1 MSSSHFI
8 NVPIE
13 FNHWSAKYPFVW
25 LEFFLELIT
34 KHSCNAISYPLKNLS
49 LNELSQL
56 TIPMILDPSLDDP
69 IMIFKE

>member
-1 MSSSHFI
+1 MFQLKLITEVLSTL
-8 NVPIE
+8 
-13 FNHWSAKYPFVW
+13 FVW

-49 LNELSQL
+49 LNDLSQL

>member
-1 MSSSHFI
+1 MFQLNLITEVLSTL
-8 NVPIE
+8 
-13 FNHWSAKYPFVW
+13 FVW

-49 LNELSQL
+49 LNDLSQL

>member
-1 MSSSHFI
+1 MFQLNLITEVLSTL
-8 NVPIE
+8 
-13 FNHWSAKYPFVW
+13 FVW